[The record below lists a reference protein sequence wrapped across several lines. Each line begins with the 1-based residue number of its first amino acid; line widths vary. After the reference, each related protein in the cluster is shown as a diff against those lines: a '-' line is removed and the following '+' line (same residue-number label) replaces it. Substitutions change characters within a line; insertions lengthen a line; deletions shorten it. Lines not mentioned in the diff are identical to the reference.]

1 MNTIAVGET
10 SIKSYIKSY
19 IPLKVYKADPE
30 AQIPTLAT
38 SGSACF
44 DVRSCFYIG
53 DRITCYNA
61 WNKKVD
67 VVAKVIGGKIA
78 LQLPPMHRAL
88 IPTGLIFDIPED
100 HVMKMYV
107 RSSVA
112 LKKGLMLAN
121 GTGIIDSDYVDPCYI
136 ILQNTTESLV
146 NIEAGE
152 RLAQCAIEPVH
163 HVHIEQTEVKPEQK
177 TERDGGLGST
187 GTK

>member
-1 MNTIAVGET
+1 MYKDDV
-10 SIKSYIKSY
+10 S
-19 IPLKVYKADPE
+19 IPLKVYKVDPE
-30 AQIPTLAT
+30 AQLPTLAT

-44 DVRSCFYIG
+44 DVRSCFYVG
-53 DRITCYNA
+53 DRISCYNA

-67 VVAKVIGGKIA
+67 VVVKLISNKAAI
-78 LQLPPMHRAL
+78 QLPPMHRAL
-88 IPTGLIFDIPED
+88 VPTGLIFDIPEG

-112 LKKGLMLAN
+112 LKKGLILAN
-121 GTGIIDSDYVDPCYI
+121 GTGIIDSDYVEPSYI

-146 NIEAGE
+146 VIESGE

-163 HVHIEQTEVKPEQK
+163 YVSIEETKEKPEQK

-187 GTK
+187 GTR

>member
-1 MNTIAVGET
+1 MNENNKA
-10 SIKSYIKSY
+10 
-19 IPLKVYKADPE
+19 IPLTVYKVDPG
-30 AQIPTLAT
+30 AQLPNLAT

-44 DVRSCFYIG
+44 DVRSCFYVG

-67 VVAKVIGGKIA
+67 VVSKVISGKPSI
-78 LQLPPMHRAL
+78 QLPPMHRAL
-88 IPTGLIFDIPED
+88 VPTGLIFDIPEY

-112 LKKGLMLAN
+112 LKKGLILAN

-146 NIEAGE
+146 VIEAGE

-163 HVHIEQTEVKPEQK
+163 VVNIEETKEKPEQK
-177 TERDGGLGST
+177 TDRDGGLGST